1 MLENIKCQVCIR
13 EKIMERLNN
22 ILEEQLTE
30 SLDQIIISNPR
41 RAALAQKIKIRPVL
55 LKEQLNF
62 QVTEYKGKQVFHEN
76 LEKGALIAYI
86 LDQMNSFFGQME
98 LNSASKTVH
107 VLVSKKG
114 TVTIKQKVQK
124 NEVKPKELSHNRK
137 KRYILEEGTAI
148 PFLVDLGVQ
157 TKEGKIVNSRYDKFR
172 QINRF
177 LEFIQDIVEAL
188 PKGRELTI
196 VDFGCGKSY
205 LIFTIFKNY
214 LLEQGVDENHIIS
227 IELDQRKDKKYR
239 NPDTILDFIESSIVD
254 EEQYYVLLDE
264 VQLLE
269 EFEEVLNSL
278 LHIKNV
284 DVYVTGSNS
293 KFLSKDVITEFRGRG
308 DEIHIYPLTFKEFMQ
323 VYEGDI
329 YHGWA
334 EYVIYGGLPLTV
346 TMKTE
351 EQKVNYLT
359 KLFDETYLIDIIER
373 HHIEK
378 SQELEDLVNILA
390 SVIGSLTNVPKIEA
404 TFKSVVQSNISG
416 NTIRQ
421 YIEYLEDAFVI
432 NKANRYNVKGR
443 KYIGTPLKYYF
454 EDVGLRNARL
464 GFRQIEETHIMEN
477 IVYNELR
484 SRGYSVDVGV
494 VEKRGVN
501 QEGKMERIYLEIDF
515 IANLG
520 SKRYYIQSAF
530 SLPTEEKRLQEKASL
545 INVNDSFKKII
556 LVKDVMNVTRDED
569 GITTMSIYD
578 FLLKENS
585 LEL

>member
-1 MLENIKCQVCIR
+1 MDIKR
-13 EKIMERLNN
+13 DKYLN
-22 ILEEQLTE
+22 
-30 SLDQIIISNPR
+30 
-41 RAALAQKIKIRPVL
+41 
-55 LKEQLNF
+55 
-62 QVTEYKGKQVFHEN
+62 
-76 LEKGALIAYI
+76 
-86 LDQMNSFFGQME
+86 
-98 LNSASKTVH
+98 
-107 VLVSKKG
+107 
-114 TVTIKQKVQK
+114 
-124 NEVKPKELSHNRK
+124 
-137 KRYILEEGTAI
+137 
-148 PFLVDLGVQ
+148 DL
-157 TKEGKIVNSRYDKFR
+157 
-172 QINRF
+172 INRMHNGM
-177 LEFIQDIVEAL
+177 IKVIT
-188 PKGRELTI
+188 GIRR
-196 VDFGCGKSY
+196 CGKSY
-205 LIFTIFKNY
+205 LIFDIFKKY
-214 LLEQGVDENHIIS
+214 LVEQGVNEQHIIS
-227 IELDQRKDKKYR
+227 IELDKRKDKKYR
-239 NPDTILDFIESSIVD
+239 DPDAILDYIESCVVD
-254 EEQYYVLLDE
+254 EDTYYILLDE

-269 EFEEVLNSL
+269 DFEEVLNSL
-278 LHIKNV
+278 LHIKNT

-323 VYEGDI
+323 AYEGDI

-334 EYVIYGGLPLTV
+334 EYVLYGGLPLTV

-351 EQKVNYLT
+351 EQKINYLT
-359 KLFDETYLIDIIER
+359 KLFEETYLIDIIER
-373 HHIEK
+373 HKIEK
-378 SQELEDLVNILA
+378 TQELEDLVNILA
-390 SVIGSLTNVPKIEA
+390 SAIGSLTNVPKIEA
-404 TFKSVVQSNISG
+404 TFKSVVQSNISA

-494 VEKRGVN
+494 VEKRGLN
-501 QEGKMERIYLEIDF
+501 KEGKTERTYLEIDF

-530 SLPTEEKRLQEKASL
+530 SMPTEEKRLQEKASL
-545 INVNDSFKKII
+545 VNVNDSFKKII
-556 LVKDVMNVTRDED
+556 IVKDVVNVTRDED

>member
-1 MLENIKCQVCIR
+1 MNIKR
-13 EKIMERLNN
+13 DKYLN
-22 ILEEQLTE
+22 
-30 SLDQIIISNPR
+30 
-41 RAALAQKIKIRPVL
+41 
-55 LKEQLNF
+55 
-62 QVTEYKGKQVFHEN
+62 
-76 LEKGALIAYI
+76 
-86 LDQMNSFFGQME
+86 
-98 LNSASKTVH
+98 
-107 VLVSKKG
+107 
-114 TVTIKQKVQK
+114 
-124 NEVKPKELSHNRK
+124 
-137 KRYILEEGTAI
+137 
-148 PFLVDLGVQ
+148 DL
-157 TKEGKIVNSRYDKFR
+157 
-172 QINRF
+172 INRMHNGM
-177 LEFIQDIVEAL
+177 IKVIT
-188 PKGRELTI
+188 GIRR
-196 VDFGCGKSY
+196 CGKSY
-205 LIFTIFKNY
+205 LIFDIFKKY
-214 LLEQGVDENHIIS
+214 LVEQGVNEQHIIS
-227 IELDQRKDKKYR
+227 IELDKRKDKKYR
-239 NPDTILDFIESSIVD
+239 DPDTLLDYIESCVVD
-254 EEQYYVLLDE
+254 EDTYYILLDE

-269 EFEEVLNSL
+269 DFEEVLNSL
-278 LHIKNV
+278 LHIKNT

-323 VYEGDI
+323 AYEGDI

-334 EYVIYGGLPLTV
+334 EYVLYGGLPLTV

-351 EQKVNYLT
+351 EQKINYLT
-359 KLFDETYLIDIIER
+359 KLFEETYLIDIIER
-373 HHIEK
+373 HKIEK
-378 SQELEDLVNILA
+378 TQELEDLVNILA
-390 SVIGSLTNVPKIEA
+390 SAIGSLTNVPKIEA
-404 TFKSVVQSNISG
+404 TFKSVVQSNISA

-484 SRGYSVDVGV
+484 SRGYSIDVGV
-494 VEKRGVN
+494 VEKRGLN
-501 QEGKMERIYLEIDF
+501 KEGKTERTYLEIDF

-530 SLPTEEKRLQEKASL
+530 SMPTEEKRLQEKASL

-556 LVKDVMNVTRDED
+556 LVKDVVNVTRDED

>member
-1 MLENIKCQVCIR
+1 
-13 EKIMERLNN
+13 
-22 ILEEQLTE
+22 
-30 SLDQIIISNPR
+30 
-41 RAALAQKIKIRPVL
+41 
-55 LKEQLNF
+55 
-62 QVTEYKGKQVFHEN
+62 
-76 LEKGALIAYI
+76 
-86 LDQMNSFFGQME
+86 MN
-98 LNSASKTVH
+98 
-107 VLVSKKG
+107 
-114 TVTIKQKVQK
+114 
-124 NEVKPKELSHNRK
+124 
-137 KRYILEEGTAI
+137 
-148 PFLVDLGVQ
+148 
-157 TKEGKIVNSRYDKFR
+157 
-172 QINRF
+172 INRDKY
-177 LEFIQDIVEAL
+177 LNDLINRMHNGMIKVVT
-188 PKGRELTI
+188 GIRR
-196 VDFGCGKSY
+196 CGKSY
-205 LIFTIFKNY
+205 LIFTIFRNH
-214 LLEQGVDENHIIS
+214 LLNQGIDESHIIC
-227 IELDQRKDKKYR
+227 IELDQRKDRKYR
-239 NPDTILDFIESSIVD
+239 NPDAILDFIESSIVD
-254 EEQYYVLLDE
+254 DEQYYVLLDE

-278 LHIKNV
+278 LHIKNI

-323 VYEGDI
+323 VYEGDV

-334 EYVIYGGLPLTV
+334 EYVIYGGLPLAV

-351 EQKVNYLT
+351 EQKINYLT
-359 KLFDETYLIDIIER
+359 RLFEETYLKDIIER
-373 HHIEK
+373 HHIDK
-378 SQELEDLVNILA
+378 TQELEDLVNILA
-390 SVIGSLTNVPKIEA
+390 SAIGSLTNVPKIEA
-404 TFKSVVQSNISG
+404 TFKSVIQSNISG

-494 VEKRGVN
+494 VEKRNVN
-501 QEGKMERIYLEIDF
+501 REGKTERTYLEIDF

-520 SKRYYIQSAF
+520 SRRYYIQSAF
-530 SLPTEEKRLQEKASL
+530 SMPTEEKRMQEKASL
-545 INVNDSFKKII
+545 IKVNDSFKKII

>member
-1 MLENIKCQVCIR
+1 MDIKR
-13 EKIMERLNN
+13 DK
-22 ILEEQLTE
+22 
-30 SLDQIIISNPR
+30 
-41 RAALAQKIKIRPVL
+41 
-55 LKEQLNF
+55 
-62 QVTEYKGKQVFHEN
+62 Y
-76 LEKGALIAYI
+76 
-86 LDQMNSFFGQME
+86 
-98 LNSASKTVH
+98 
-107 VLVSKKG
+107 
-114 TVTIKQKVQK
+114 
-124 NEVKPKELSHNRK
+124 LS
-137 KRYILEEGTAI
+137 
-148 PFLVDLGVQ
+148 DL
-157 TKEGKIVNSRYDKFR
+157 
-172 QINRF
+172 INRMNNGM
-177 LEFIQDIVEAL
+177 IKVVTGI
-188 PKGRELTI
+188 RR
-196 VDFGCGKSY
+196 CGKSY

-214 LLEQGVDENHIIS
+214 LKEQGVDEAHIVT

-239 NPDTILDFIESSIVD
+239 DPDVILEYIESRIID
-254 EEQYYVLLDE
+254 DEQYYILLDE
-264 VQLLE
+264 VQLLN

-284 DVYVTGSNS
+284 DIYVTGSNS

-323 VYEGDI
+323 AYEGDI
-329 YHGWA
+329 YRGWA
-334 EYVIYGGLPLTV
+334 EYVVYGGLPLTV

-351 EQKVNYLT
+351 EQKINYLT
-359 KLFDETYLIDIIER
+359 KLFEETYLKDIIER

-378 SQELEDLVNILA
+378 SQELEDLVNVLA
-390 SVIGSLTNVPKIEA
+390 SAIGSLTNVPKIED
-404 TFKSVVQSNISG
+404 TFRSVIQSKISA

-477 IVYNELR
+477 VIYNELR

-494 VEKRGVN
+494 VEKRGRN
-501 QEGKMERIYLEIDF
+501 EEGKEERTYLEIDF

-530 SLPTEEKRLQEKASL
+530 SMPTEEKRIQEKASL
-545 INVNDSFKKII
+545 INIGDSFKKII
-556 LVKDVMNVTRDED
+556 IVKDVVNVTRDED

>member
-1 MLENIKCQVCIR
+1 MT
-13 EKIMERLNN
+13 KIFN
-22 ILEEQLTE
+22 
-30 SLDQIIISNPR
+30 
-41 RAALAQKIKIRPVL
+41 
-55 LKEQLNF
+55 KE
-62 QVTEYKGKQVFHEN
+62 
-76 LEKGALIAYI
+76 IA
-86 LDQMNSFFGQME
+86 
-98 LNSASKTVH
+98 
-107 VLVSKKG
+107 
-114 TVTIKQKVQK
+114 
-124 NEVKPKELSHNRK
+124 
-137 KRYILEEGTAI
+137 
-148 PFLVDLGVQ
+148 
-157 TKEGKIVNSRYDKFR
+157 VN
-172 QINRF
+172 INRDKY
-177 LEFIQDIVEAL
+177 LKDLINRMHNGMIKVVT
-188 PKGRELTI
+188 GIRRS
-196 VDFGCGKSY
+196 GKSY

-214 LLEQGVDENHIIS
+214 LLEQGVDENHIIT

-239 NPDTILDFIESSIVD
+239 NPDAILELIESSIVD
-254 EEQYYVLLDE
+254 EEQHYVLLDE

-278 LHIKNV
+278 LHIKNI

-334 EYVIYGGLPLTV
+334 EYVVYGGLPLTV

-351 EQKVNYLT
+351 EQKINYLT
-359 KLFDETYLIDIIER
+359 KLFEETYLRDIIER
-373 HHIEK
+373 HHIDK
-378 SQELEDLVNILA
+378 TQELEDLVNILA
-390 SVIGSLTNVPKIEA
+390 SAIGSLTNVPKIEA

-432 NKANRYNVKGR
+432 NKANRYDVKGR

-501 QEGKMERIYLEIDF
+501 KEGKMKRIYLEIDF

-530 SLPTEEKRLQEKASL
+530 NMPTEEKRLQEKASL
-545 INVNDSFKKII
+545 VNVNDSFKKII

>member
-1 MLENIKCQVCIR
+1 MDIKR
-13 EKIMERLNN
+13 DKYLN
-22 ILEEQLTE
+22 
-30 SLDQIIISNPR
+30 
-41 RAALAQKIKIRPVL
+41 
-55 LKEQLNF
+55 
-62 QVTEYKGKQVFHEN
+62 
-76 LEKGALIAYI
+76 
-86 LDQMNSFFGQME
+86 
-98 LNSASKTVH
+98 
-107 VLVSKKG
+107 
-114 TVTIKQKVQK
+114 
-124 NEVKPKELSHNRK
+124 
-137 KRYILEEGTAI
+137 
-148 PFLVDLGVQ
+148 DL
-157 TKEGKIVNSRYDKFR
+157 
-172 QINRF
+172 INRMNNGM
-177 LEFIQDIVEAL
+177 IKVVTGI
-188 PKGRELTI
+188 RR
-196 VDFGCGKSY
+196 CGKSY
-205 LIFTIFKNY
+205 LIFEIFKNY
-214 LLEQGVDENHIIS
+214 LLDQGVLESHIIT
-227 IELDQRKDKKYR
+227 IELDQRRDRKYR
-239 NPDTILDFIESSIVD
+239 DPDIILDYIESCIVD
-254 EEQYYVLLDE
+254 KEQYYILLDE
-264 VQLLE
+264 VQMLS

-284 DVYVTGSNS
+284 DIYVTGSNS

-323 VYEGDI
+323 VYEGDM

-334 EYVIYGGLPLTV
+334 EYIVYGGLPLTV

-351 EQKVNYLT
+351 EQKIHYLT
-359 KLFDETYLIDIIER
+359 KLFDETYLKDIIER

-390 SVIGSLTNVPKIEA
+390 SAIGSLTNVPKIEA
-404 TFKSVVQSNISG
+404 TFKSVIQSNISA

-421 YIEYLEDAFVI
+421 YIEYLEDAFVV

-443 KYIGTPLKYYF
+443 KYIGTPVKYYF

-477 IVYNELR
+477 IIYNELR

-494 VEKRGVN
+494 VEKRGISK
-501 QEGKMERIYLEIDF
+501 EGKAERVQLEIDF
-515 IANLG
+515 VANLG

-530 SLPTEEKRLQEKASL
+530 GMQTEEKQAQEKASL

-556 LVKDVMNVTRDED
+556 IVKDVVSVTRDET